1 MPFVEFESRTR
12 SVGPG
17 VLTIGSAPE
26 AGWRVTGRGLEPLH
40 AILSAEAAG
49 RARIVAGGAG
59 AVIQVNGQEL
69 AEGKGVLQF
78 GDLFTL
84 GTATFKYR
92 QLATDGTASA
102 YLRDVRRDRL
112 YQLGVRD
119 TIGRDLA
126 CTVSL
131 TELDVSRHH
140 VELVRDERGH
150 VAAPVGPAVVSLN
163 GERLIEPALLLEGD
177 ELRVGNTVLRFTTV
191 RPPGSILVK
200 RDPGGRRQEQRSVS
214 AQTTFMGRIEVR
226 EHNTRATRRRATRLA
241 AIGLTIVAVVL
252 TIMAMYYGATAPIH
266 PVHRRVRSAAS
277 ARPVTPVN
285 DLATGGAA
293 AR

>member
-1 MPFVEFESRTR
+1 MPFVEFENRTR

-40 AILSAEAAG
+40 AILSAEGAG
-49 RARIVAGGAG
+49 RARIVAGGPA
-59 AVIQVNGQEL
+59 AVILVNGKEL
-69 AEGKGVLQF
+69 VEGKGVLQF
-78 GDLFTL
+78 GDVFVL

-92 QLATDGTASA
+92 QLATDGTALA
-102 YLRDVRRDRL
+102 YLRDVRKDRL

-119 TIGRDLA
+119 TIGRDRT
-126 CTVSL
+126 CTVPL

-150 VAAPVGPAVVSLN
+150 VASPVGAAVVSLN

-177 ELRVGNTVLRFTTV
+177 ELRVANTVLRFTTV
-191 RPPGSILVK
+191 RLPGSILVK
-200 RDPGGRRQEQRSVS
+200 RDQAARHSPRSVS

-226 EHNTRATRRRATRLA
+226 EQHTRANRRRATRLA

-252 TIMAMYYGATAPIH
+252 TIMAMYYGATAPVH
-266 PVHRRVRSAAS
+266 PAHRRVRPAAS
-277 ARPVTPVN
+277 ARPVSPVG
-285 DLATGGAA
+285 DLATGAAA

>member
-1 MPFVEFESRTR
+1 MPFVEFENRTR

-40 AILSAEAAG
+40 AILSAEGAG
-49 RARIVAGGAG
+49 RARIVAGGPA
-59 AVIQVNGQEL
+59 AVILVNGKEL
-69 AEGKGVLQF
+69 IEGKGVLQF
-78 GDLFTL
+78 GDVFAL

-102 YLRDVRRDRL
+102 YLRDVRKDRL

-119 TIGRDLA
+119 TIGRDHT
-126 CTVSL
+126 CTVPL

-150 VAAPVGPAVVSLN
+150 VASPVGAAVVSLN
-163 GERLIEPALLLEGD
+163 GERLVEPALLLEGD
-177 ELRVGNTVLRFTTV
+177 ELRVANTVLRFTTV

-200 RDPGGRRQEQRSVS
+200 RDPAVRRPEPRSVS

-226 EHNTRATRRRATRLA
+226 EHHTRANRRRATRLA

-252 TIMAMYYGATAPIH
+252 TIMAMYYGATAPVH
-266 PVHRRVRSAAS
+266 PAHRRVRPAAS
-277 ARPVTPVN
+277 VRPASPVG
-285 DLATGGAA
+285 DLATGAAA